1 MADEVFMRRCL
12 ELAERGKGYTAPNP
26 MVGALLVHNGRV
38 IGEGWHRAYGK
49 DHAEVDCLN
58 NVAEED
64 RHLIPESTMY
74 VNLEPCAHHG
84 KTPPCAGRLVQERV
98 KKVVIAN
105 RDPFD
110 QVNGKGIE
118 ILKTAGVEV
127 ETGLL
132 DKEGKWLN
140 RRFFTFHAKKRPYII
155 LKWAQTPDGCM
166 APPDK
171 SRLQITNSHSM
182 QLLHKWRTEEAAI
195 MVGTTTAIN
204 DNPQLTARLWKGKQ
218 PLRIVLDRSL
228 KIPATHHIFDGATD
242 TWVVNE
248 VKNEVSGNVKYVQ
261 LVFDDTI
268 LTQLC
273 EHLYKAAILSL
284 IVEGGAQL
292 LNNMI
297 SAGLWEEARI
307 FTGGTTLH
315 GGLQAPHLQNGER
328 VIETNLVQDRLDV
341 YINNVPANA
350 ALKGLSIL

>member
-26 MVGALLVHNGRV
+26 MVGAVLEYNGRI
-38 IGEGWHRAYGK
+38 IGEGWHHAYGK
-49 DHAEVDCLN
+49 DHAEVDCLK

-74 VNLEPCAHHG
+74 VSLEPCAHHG
-84 KTPPCAGRLVQERV
+84 KTPPCANRLVQEGV

-105 RDPFD
+105 KDPFE
-110 QVNGKGIE
+110 QVNGKGID
-118 ILKTAGVEV
+118 ILKAAGVEV

-132 DKEGKWLN
+132 EKEGKWLN
-140 RRFFTFHAKKRPYII
+140 RRFFTFHMKRRPYII
-155 LKWAQTPDGCM
+155 LKWAQTPDGYI
-166 APPDK
+166 APSDK
-171 SRLQITNSHSM
+171 GRVQITNSHSM

-218 PLRIVLDRSL
+218 PLRIVLDRTL
-228 KIPATHHIFDGATD
+228 NIPATHHIFERGAD

-248 VKNEVSGNVKYVQ
+248 VKEDVSGNVRYVQ
-261 LVFDDTI
+261 LAFDDTM
-268 LTQLC
+268 LAKLF
-273 EHLYKAAILSL
+273 EHLYKAGILSL

-292 LNNMI
+292 LNSII

-307 FTGGTTLH
+307 FTGSTTLQD
-315 GGLQAPHLQNGER
+315 GLEAPHLHNSDR
-328 VIETNLVQDRLDV
+328 VMQTNLAQDRLDV
-341 YINNVPANA
+341 YVNDVPANTS
-350 ALKGLSIL
+350 LKGLSIL